1 MCSRNFAGTAFSEVG
16 VRVLGVGFKPVKPTV
31 RRMMMDGSMRAL
43 RRKEVALM
51 RRIVLMVTVA
61 VVMALMMALT
71 GPAYAAIHPLA
82 HMECA
87 NESADASPQEVPE
100 EQDPPGLDGRSSA
113 DNEAQP
119 VNSVSGNP
127 TATEHAFKADVC
139 PAG

>member
-1 MCSRNFAGTAFSEVG
+1 
-16 VRVLGVGFKPVKPTV
+16 
-31 RRMMMDGSMRAL
+31 MRAL

-87 NESADASPQEVPE
+87 NENASASPQEVPE
-100 EQDPPGLDGRSSA
+100 EQDPPGLDGRSNA

-119 VNSVSGNP
+119 VESVSGNA
-127 TATEHAFKADVC
+127 TAEGNAFKAEEC